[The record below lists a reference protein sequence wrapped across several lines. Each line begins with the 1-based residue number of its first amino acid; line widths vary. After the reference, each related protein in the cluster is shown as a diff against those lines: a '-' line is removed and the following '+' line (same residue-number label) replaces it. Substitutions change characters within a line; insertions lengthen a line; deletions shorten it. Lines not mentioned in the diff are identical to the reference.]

1 MKVLLMRFAVTMT
14 VLALATQLSFC
25 SDWPQFRGPDGQGLA
40 LDAQIP
46 VKWDEPDSVRWS
58 TDIPGTGWSS
68 PVVQGD
74 RIWVTTAVETK
85 PTDEQI
91 AKQQKESRLT
101 PDLFKRRQV
110 AGNVSLRVLCLD
122 RNSGRIIRDTEFA
135 SVESPEAIHVGNTYA
150 SPTPVIEGD
159 RLYVHFGIHGTACLD
174 AETHQVIWQRVI
186 PVFYSVGV
194 GSSPVIYGDL
204 LVLVCDGIDKQ
215 FVTALDKKSGKDV
228 WKTDRPPIRAEDGQ
242 LRKAYSTPLLIQHDK
257 TEQLVIPGAQWIV
270 SYEPRTGKEIWRVDH
285 GDGFSNVP
293 RPVYGDGTV
302 YVCTGYGVP
311 ELWAIR
317 VDGRGDVTKTHVTW
331 KVERQIPKNP
341 SPLLIDNLLF
351 AVSDNGIVSCFD
363 ARTGETHWQKRIG
376 GNFSASPILASGHV
390 FFFSHEGDVT
400 TVRASAEMSDP
411 VTSHIDGQLMASPA
425 VLDASVVLRS
435 RTKLYCIK

>member
-1 MKVLLMRFAVTMT
+1 MRLAVAITMLT
-14 VLALATQLSFC
+14 LTSPLAICA
-25 SDWPQFRGPDGQGLA
+25 DWPQFRGPDGQGLA
-40 LDAQIP
+40 LDSQIP
-46 VKWDEPDSVRWS
+46 VKWDDADSVRWA

-74 RIWVTTAVETK
+74 RVWVTTAVETK
-85 PTDEQI
+85 PTPEQI

-110 AGNVSLRVLCLD
+110 AGNVSLRVLCLN
-122 RNSGRIIRDTEFA
+122 RETGQLIRETEFA
-135 SVESPEAIHVGNTYA
+135 SVNSPEAIHVGNTYA
-150 SPTPVIEGD
+150 SPTPVIDGD
-159 RLYVHFGIHGTACLD
+159 HLYVHFGAHGTACLD
-174 AETHQVIWQRVI
+174 SETHEVIWKRVI

-215 FVTALDKKSGKDV
+215 FVIALDRKTGKDV
-228 WKTDRPPIRAEDGQ
+228 WKTDRPAIRAEDGQ
-242 LRKAYSTPLLIQHDK
+242 LRKAYSTPLVIRHDGK
-257 TEQLVIPGAQWIV
+257 DQLVVPGAQWFV
-270 SYEPRTGKEIWRVDH
+270 SYEPLTGQEIWRVDH

-302 YVCTGYGVP
+302 YLCTGYGVP

-317 VDGRGDVTKTHVTW
+317 VDGHGDVTKTHVTW
-331 KVERQIPKNP
+331 KVTRQIPRNP
-341 SPLLIDNLLF
+341 SPLLVDNLLF
-351 AVSDNGIVSCFD
+351 AVSDNGIASCFD
-363 ARTGETHWQKRIG
+363 ARTGKAHWQKRIG

-400 TVRASAEMSDP
+400 AFHASAEPSDP

-425 VLDASVVLRS
+425 ALDSSVVLRT

>member
-1 MKVLLMRFAVTMT
+1 MRFAVTMT
-14 VLALATQLSFC
+14 LLILAPQLAFS

-46 VKWDEPDSVRWS
+46 VKWDQSDNVRWS

-68 PVVQGD
+68 PVVQGN
-74 RIWVTTAVETK
+74 RVWVTTAVETK
-85 PTDEQI
+85 PTPEQI

-110 AGNVSLRVLCLD
+110 AGSVSLRVLCLD
-122 RNSGRIIRDTEFA
+122 RTNGQIIRETEFGT
-135 SVESPEAIHVGNTYA
+135 VDSPEAIHVGNTYA

-159 RLYVHFGIHGTACLD
+159 HLYVHFGIHGTACLD
-174 AETHQVIWQRVI
+174 ANTHQVIWKRVI

-194 GSSPVIYGDL
+194 GSSPILYGDL

-215 FVTALDKKSGKDV
+215 FVTALDKTTGKDV
-228 WKTDRPPIRAEDGQ
+228 WETNRPPIRAEDGQ

-257 TEQLVIPGAQWIV
+257 TDQLVIPGAQWIV
-270 SYEPRTGKEIWRVDH
+270 SYEPLTGKEIWRVDH
-285 GDGFSNVP
+285 GEGFSNVP

-311 ELWAIR
+311 QLWAIR
-317 VDGRGDVTKTHVTW
+317 VDGQGDVTKTHVTW
-331 KVERQIPKNP
+331 KVTRQIPKNP

-363 ARTGETHWQKRIG
+363 ARTGEAYWQKRIG
-376 GNFSASPILASGHV
+376 GNFSASPVLASGHV
-390 FFFSHEGDVT
+390 FFCSHEGDVT
-400 TVRASAEMSDP
+400 AFRASAEMSDP
-411 VTSHIDGQLMASPA
+411 VTSHLDGQLMASPA
-425 VLDASVVLRS
+425 VVDSSVILRS